1 MNNIINHGEEIV
13 KFIKESKKVTPVKV
27 YINTD
32 IDFSKI
38 DTKEIKVF
46 GSNNSYILIGEYSI
60 IKDIIELNKDKIKDY
75 YIENDR
81 RNSAIPLLNKVGI
94 NARIE
99 PGSII
104 RDMVEIGDNAVIM
117 MGAVINIGAKVGS
130 GTMIDMGAILGG
142 RAVVGNNCHIGAG
155 TVLAGVVEPPS
166 ATPVIIEDNVVIG
179 ANAVIIEGV
188 RIGKGSVVGAGA
200 IVLKDVPAGVVV
212 GGNPAVIIKN
222 KDKKTEDKTELI
234 DDLRKI

>member
-1 MNNIINHGEEIV
+1 
-13 KFIKESKKVTPVKV
+13 
-27 YINTD
+27 
-32 IDFSKI
+32 
-38 DTKEIKVF
+38 
-46 GSNNSYILIGEYSI
+46 
-60 IKDIIELNKDKIKDY
+60 
-75 YIENDR
+75 
-81 RNSAIPLLNKVGI
+81 
-94 NARIE
+94 
-99 PGSII
+99 
-104 RDMVEIGDNAVIM
+104 M

>member
-60 IKDIIELNKDKIKDY
+60 IKEIIELNKDKIKDY

-117 MGAVINIGAKVGS
+117 MGAVSI
-130 GTMIDMGAILGG
+130 
-142 RAVVGNNCHIGAG
+142 
-155 TVLAGVVEPPS
+155 
-166 ATPVIIEDNVVIG
+166 
-179 ANAVIIEGV
+179 
-188 RIGKGSVVGAGA
+188 
-200 IVLKDVPAGVVV
+200 
-212 GGNPAVIIKN
+212 
-222 KDKKTEDKTELI
+222 
-234 DDLRKI
+234 